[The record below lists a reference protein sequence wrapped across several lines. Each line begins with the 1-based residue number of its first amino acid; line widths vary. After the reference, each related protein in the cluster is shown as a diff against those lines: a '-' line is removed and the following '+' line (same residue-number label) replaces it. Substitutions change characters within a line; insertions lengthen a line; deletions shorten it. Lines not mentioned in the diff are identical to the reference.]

1 MPAGRWTLSTTS
13 SPAAGVCA
21 FSTSSMTLRGNAWP
35 PKGCRSEPDRSV
47 EHSSFEKFSQHLAT
61 NKKFVG
67 SLLYWAWVA
76 NRF

>member
-47 EHSSFEKFSQHLAT
+47 EHSSFEKHEELLLASI
-61 NKKFVG
+61 G
-67 SLLYWAWVA
+67 H
-76 NRF
+76 